1 MDVEKHMNV
10 QRTIVV
16 VAMSASVLA
25 PAAFAQGS
33 VRGRTQAADQT
44 RRPSAEEMRFRGMDA
59 DNDGVIIRAEWRGND
74 QSFREQDDNGD
85 GVLSG
90 DEVRPR
96 AGAMRTRRG
105 ERARREA
112 LIARFG
118 AMDTDNDGVITRSE
132 WRGNVQ
138 AFREQDANAD
148 GVLSG
153 DEVRPTNGPEAAQP
167 DRNRREQMA
176 ARFERADRDRDGRL
190 LREEWAGNDAT
201 FNRMD
206 TNRDLVV
213 TYDEF
218 AAVVD
223 DRILGGAE
231 RTATRAYQAGY
242 DRGLAEGRDAGRGDK
257 SVSGRPFDLEGQR
270 ELQQADSGYRE
281 ELGPRADYQSGYRA
295 GFRVGYREGFGPRR

>member
-1 MDVEKHMNV
+1 MNV
-10 QRTIVV
+10 QRTIVA
-16 VAMSASVLA
+16 VALCAVGA
-25 PAAFAQGS
+25 APPAAEARAASEPAQATG
-33 VRGRTQAADQT
+33 QT
-44 RRPSAEEMRFRGMDA
+44 RSQSAQEMRFRGMDG
-59 DNDGVIIRAEWRGND
+59 DNDGVITRAEWRGSD
-74 QSFREQDDNGD
+74 QAFREQDDNSD

-96 AGAMRTRRG
+96 AGAMRTRRN

-118 AMDTDNDGVITRSE
+118 EMDSDNDGVITRAE
-132 WRGNVQ
+132 WRGNAQ
-138 AFREQDANAD
+138 TFREQDANAD

-153 DEVRPTNGPEAAQP
+153 NEVRPAAGQEIGQP

-176 ARFERADRDRDGRL
+176 ARFERADRNRDGRL
-190 LREEWAGNDAT
+190 LREEWPGNDAT

-206 TNRDLVV
+206 TNRDFVV
-213 TYDEF
+213 TYEEF
-218 AAVVD
+218 TAVVD
-223 DRILGGAE
+223 DRILDKAGD

-242 DRGLAEGRDAGRGDK
+242 DRGLAEGRAAGRQDQ
-257 SVSGRPFDLEGQR
+257 SVSGRPWDLEGQR

-281 ELGPRADYQSGYRA
+281 ELGARADYQSGYRA

>member
-1 MDVEKHMNV
+1 MSI

-16 VAMSASVLA
+16 VAMSATVLA
-25 PAAFAQGS
+25 PAALAQS
-33 VRGRTQAADQT
+33 RVRERAQAGDQT

-74 QSFREQDDNGD
+74 QAFREQDDNGD

-96 AGAMRTRRG
+96 AGAMRPRRG

-112 LIARFG
+112 LIDRFG

-132 WRGNVQ
+132 WRGNAQ
-138 AFREQDANAD
+138 TFREQDANAD

-153 DEVRPTNGPEAAQP
+153 DEVRPTGGQEAAQP

-176 ARFERADRDRDGRL
+176 ARFERADRNRDGRL
-190 LREEWAGNDAT
+190 LRGEWPGTDAT

-206 TNRDLVV
+206 TDRDLVV

-218 AAVVD
+218 TAVVD
-223 DRILGGAE
+223 DRILGGAGE
-231 RTATRAYQAGY
+231 RTATRTYQAGY
-242 DRGLAEGRDAGRGDK
+242 DRGLAEGRAAGRQDK

-281 ELGPRADYQSGYRA
+281 ELGARADYQSGYRA

>member
-1 MDVEKHMNV
+1 MNV
-10 QRTIVV
+10 QRTIVA
-16 VAMSASVLA
+16 VALCAVGA
-25 PAAFAQGS
+25 APPAAEARAASGEPAQATG
-33 VRGRTQAADQT
+33 QT
-44 RRPSAEEMRFRGMDA
+44 RSQSAQEMRFRGMDG
-59 DNDGVIIRAEWRGND
+59 DNDGVITRAEWRGSD
-74 QSFREQDDNGD
+74 QAFREQDDNSD

-96 AGAMRTRRG
+96 AGAMRTRRN

-118 AMDTDNDGVITRSE
+118 EMDSDNDGVITRAE
-132 WRGNVQ
+132 WRGNAQ
-138 AFREQDANAD
+138 TFREQDANAD

-153 DEVRPTNGPEAAQP
+153 NEVRPAAGQEIGQP

-176 ARFERADRDRDGRL
+176 ARFERADRNRDGRL
-190 LREEWAGNDAT
+190 LREEWPGNDAT

-206 TNRDLVV
+206 TNHDFVV
-213 TYDEF
+213 TYEEF
-218 AAVVD
+218 TAVVD
-223 DRILGGAE
+223 DRILDKAGD

-242 DRGLAEGRDAGRGDK
+242 DRGLAEGRAAGRQDQ
-257 SVSGRPFDLEGQR
+257 SVSGRPWDLEGQR

-281 ELGPRADYQSGYRA
+281 ELGARADYQSGYRA

>member
-1 MDVEKHMNV
+1 MSV

-16 VAMSASVLA
+16 VAISATVLA

-33 VRGRTQAADQT
+33 ARARAQADDQT
-44 RRPSAEEMRFRGMDA
+44 RRPSAEEMRFRGMDV
-59 DNDGVIIRAEWRGND
+59 DNDGVITRAEWRGND
-74 QSFREQDDNGD
+74 QAFREQDNNGD

-96 AGAMRTRRG
+96 GGAMRTRRS

-112 LIARFG
+112 LIARFS

-132 WRGNVQ
+132 WRGNAQ
-138 AFREQDANAD
+138 TFREQDANAD

-153 DEVRPTNGPEAAQP
+153 DEVRPAAGQDAVQP

-176 ARFERADRDRDGRL
+176 ARFERADQDRDGRL
-190 LREEWAGNDAT
+190 LREEWPGNDAT

-213 TYDEF
+213 SYDEF
-218 AAVVD
+218 TAVVD
-223 DRILGGAE
+223 DRILGSAGE
-231 RTATRAYQAGY
+231 RTATRAYQAGF
-242 DRGLAEGRDAGRGDK
+242 DRGLAEGREAGRQDK

-270 ELQQADSGYRE
+270 ELEQADSGYRE
-281 ELGPRADYQSGYRA
+281 ELGARADYQSGYRA

>member
-1 MDVEKHMNV
+1 MSV
-10 QRTIVV
+10 QQTIVV
-16 VAMSASVLA
+16 VAISATVLA
-25 PAAFAQGS
+25 PAAFAQGR
-33 VRGRTQAADQT
+33 VRERTQADDQT

-74 QSFREQDDNGD
+74 QSFREQDNNGD

-132 WRGNVQ
+132 WRGNAQ
-138 AFREQDANAD
+138 TFREQDANVD

-153 DEVRPTNGPEAAQP
+153 DEVRSTTGQAAVQP

-176 ARFERADRDRDGRL
+176 ARFERVDRNRDGRL
-190 LREEWAGNDAT
+190 LREEWPGNDAT
-201 FNRMD
+201 FTRMD
-206 TNRDLVV
+206 TDRDLVV
-213 TYDEF
+213 SYDEF
-218 AAVVD
+218 TAVVD
-223 DRILGGAE
+223 DRILGSAGE

-242 DRGLAEGRDAGRGDK
+242 DRGLTEGREAGRQDK

-281 ELGPRADYQSGYRA
+281 ELGARADYQSGYRA

>member
-1 MDVEKHMNV
+1 MSV
-10 QRTIVV
+10 QRTIVA
-16 VAMSASVLA
+16 VAISATVLT

-33 VRGRTQAADQT
+33 ARERAQADDQT

-96 AGAMRTRRG
+96 PGATRTRRN

-112 LIARFG
+112 LIDRFG

-132 WRGNVQ
+132 WRGNAQ
-138 AFREQDANAD
+138 TFRQQDANAD

-153 DEVRPTNGPEAAQP
+153 SEVRPTSGQEAAQP

-176 ARFERADRDRDGRL
+176 ARFERADRNRDGRL
-190 LREEWAGNDAT
+190 LRDEWPGTDAT

-206 TNRDLVV
+206 TDRDLVV

-218 AAVVD
+218 TAVVD
-223 DRILGGAE
+223 DRISGSAGD

-242 DRGLAEGRDAGRGDK
+242 DRGLTEGRDAGRQDK
-257 SVSGRPFDLEGQR
+257 SVTGRPFDLDGQR
-270 ELQQADSGYRE
+270 ELEQADSGYRE
-281 ELGPRADYQSGYRA
+281 ELGARVDYQSGYRT

>member
-1 MDVEKHMNV
+1 MSV

-16 VAMSASVLA
+16 VAMSATVLA
-25 PAAFAQGS
+25 PAAFAQGNA
-33 VRGRTQAADQT
+33 RERAQADDQT
-44 RRPSAEEMRFRGMDA
+44 RRPSAEEMRYRGMDA
-59 DNDGVIIRAEWRGND
+59 DNDGVITRAEWRGND
-74 QSFREQDDNGD
+74 QSFRQQDNNGD

-96 AGAMRTRRG
+96 AGAMRARRS

-132 WRGNVQ
+132 WRGNAQ
-138 AFREQDANAD
+138 TFREQDANVD

-153 DEVRPTNGPEAAQP
+153 DEVRPTTGQEAAQP
-167 DRNRREQMA
+167 DRNRPEQMA
-176 ARFERADRDRDGRL
+176 ARFERADRNRDGRL
-190 LREEWAGNDAT
+190 LREEWPGNDAA
-201 FNRMD
+201 FSRMD

-218 AAVVD
+218 TAVVD
-223 DRILGGAE
+223 DRILGSASE

-242 DRGLAEGRDAGRGDK
+242 DRGLAEGREAGREDK
-257 SVSGRPFDLEGQR
+257 TINGGTWDLEGQR

-281 ELGPRADYQSGYRA
+281 ELGARADYQSGYRA
-295 GFRVGYREGFGPRR
+295 GFRVGYGEGFGPRR